1 MVDWNA
7 IKTEYIT
14 DEHSS
19 YRKLADKYGVPLGTL
34 HKRAKREEWV
44 KLKQQSGDRVVTK
57 SVTAIEKKKAD
68 KMTRIQNVADRLL
81 DKIEQAVEEL
91 DIQLCKNVE
100 KTKVIEYNNHER
112 PDKPTKEIVEE
123 KETILEMK
131 SIIDRKGVQELSA
144 AIKNLKEIQ
153 MLKSELD
160 IKEQEARIRNLE
172 KQAENDDNKPNQIT
186 ITIEGGEESWR
197 Q

>member
-1 MVDWNA
+1 MADWNA

-19 YRKLADKYGVPLGTL
+19 YRKLAEKYGIPLGTL

-123 KETILEMK
+123 KETILELK

-172 KQAENDDNKPNQIT
+172 KQAQTEEKKDEIT
-186 ITIEGGEESWR
+186 VVFAEDMDEFKV
-197 Q
+197 

>member
-19 YRKLADKYGVPLGTL
+19 YRKLAEKYGIPLGTL

-123 KETILEMK
+123 KETILELK

-172 KQAENDDNKPNQIT
+172 KQAQDEDKKDNVT
-186 ITIEGGEESWR
+186 VVFAEEMDEFKV
-197 Q
+197 